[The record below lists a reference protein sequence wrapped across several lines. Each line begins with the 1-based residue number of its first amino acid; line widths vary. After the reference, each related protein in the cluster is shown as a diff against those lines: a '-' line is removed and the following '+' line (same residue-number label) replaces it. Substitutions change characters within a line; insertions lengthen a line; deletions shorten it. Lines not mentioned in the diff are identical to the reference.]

1 MPTSITP
8 QASAGKDLSADVAVN
23 GAGEAVV
30 TWLRGPV
37 VMARRY
43 HAATGTWEEEK
54 TIGGKASPSGTD
66 VGIDAAGN
74 ALVVWTDDSV
84 SSSLSLWWSRSTAD
98 GSSWSAP
105 RRLTATR
112 FVTPPNLTVAANGT
126 ALVTWA
132 ETINDKAT
140 VRACDFR
147 NGEWSTTINLPRA
160 GTTDLPSDPRVAID
174 ASGKGWLIW
183 RQPRTADLDDWTNR
197 IWVQRYDAG
206 WQPTVAMLDD
216 TDLTDGRYEATAPA
230 VALNEAGTGAAVWL
244 ERETTQAATNSR
256 LWARRFDGT
265 TWLPQEIL
273 SRGTF
278 ETTPPGPQVATGADG
293 TIVAAWAQ
301 IQATTYQATAARFK
315 AGATG
320 WDVARS
326 VETNNLAGNATHEW
340 VGPQL
345 GVDGEGNATMVWRKR
360 ADSPVRVVP
369 TTSRL
374 TADGLTWDP
383 DHGIPLRD
391 SGAATLSTVGIAVAR
406 TGTAVAVWSS
416 GQDTLWASV
425 YK

>member
-1 MPTSITP
+1 
-8 QASAGKDLSADVAVN
+8 
-23 GAGEAVV
+23 
-30 TWLRGPV
+30 V

-43 HAATGTWEEEK
+43 HAGTGTWDEEK
-54 TIGGKASPSGTD
+54 VVGGKASPSGTD

-74 ALVVWTDDSV
+74 ALIVWTDDSA
-84 SSSLSLWWSRSTAD
+84 SSNLSLWWSRSTAD
-98 GSSWSAP
+98 GSTWSAP

-112 FVTPPNLTVAANGT
+112 FMTPPSLAVAANGV

-132 ETINDKAT
+132 ENINDKAT

-147 NGEWSTTINLPRA
+147 NGEWNTTVHLPKA
-160 GTTDLPSDPRVAID
+160 ATTEATSDPRVAID
-174 ASGKGWLIW
+174 GAGKGWLIW

-206 WQPTVAMLDD
+206 WQPSSLALLDD
-216 TDLTDGRYEATAPA
+216 TDLTDLKYEATAPA
-230 VALNEAGTGAAVWL
+230 VALNEAGAGVAVWV
-244 ERETTQAATNSR
+244 ERETTQAGANSR

-265 TWLPQEIL
+265 AWLPQEIL

-278 ETTPPGPQVATGADG
+278 ETTPPGPQVAAGADG
-293 TIVAAWAQ
+293 TLVAAWGQ
-301 IQATTYQATAARFK
+301 VQATAYQATAARFK

-326 VETNNLAGNATHEW
+326 VETNNLASTTTHEW
-340 VGPQL
+340 VAPIL
-345 GVDGEGNATMVWRKR
+345 GVDGQGNATMVWRKR
-360 ADSPVRVVP
+360 VDSPARVVP

-374 TADGLTWDP
+374 AAGGVTWDP

-391 SGAATLSTVGIAVAR
+391 SGATTLSTVGVAVAR
-406 TGTAVAVWSS
+406 TGTALAIWSS
-416 GQDTLWASV
+416 GQDAIWASV